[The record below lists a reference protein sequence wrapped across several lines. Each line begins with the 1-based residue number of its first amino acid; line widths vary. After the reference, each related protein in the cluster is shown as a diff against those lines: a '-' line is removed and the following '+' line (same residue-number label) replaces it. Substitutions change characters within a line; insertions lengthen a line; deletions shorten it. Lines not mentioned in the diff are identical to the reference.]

1 MKIEIALTP
10 IKRFLKFLQDERKEV
25 YSIYFYALLNGLVS
39 LSLPLGIQAIFNF
52 ILGGRVSTSWV
63 LLVFVVAAG
72 ISFGGFLQISQLHL
86 TEKMQQRIFTKTG
99 FGFAFRLPMLKLDEL
114 YDKHTPELVNRF
126 FDVIN
131 LQKGM
136 AKILTDFTTASI
148 QVIFG
153 LLLLAFYHQFF
164 IIFGVVLIFLLFLIF
179 YYTSPKGMETSLKE
193 SKAKYSVAFWLEEI
207 GRTMATFKLAGNS
220 NLPFIKVDRL
230 LKSYV
235 EYRNKHFGVLMF
247 QFKILIAFKVL
258 IVTSLLVA
266 GSLLL
271 INNEISIGQF
281 VAAEIIIILVVNSVE
296 KIILSLE
303 TVYDTLTAFE
313 KIGQIMDL
321 PMEIQAGTE
330 KSLTPEKTGLR
341 FEIQN
346 LSFRPRN
353 SEHEILNDVSF
364 FLESGEKVVLAGESG
379 SGKSTLMYLMS
390 GLYAEYRGKIIVN
403 GLPIDTMDLGK
414 FRSFVGDSLTHES
427 VFSGTIRENIVLG
440 RDIEENFL
448 REIVDLVGLNKFI
461 YELPADL
468 NTELMP
474 EGKGISKSVISA
486 IIMARCLAGKPKVLF
501 LEALFSDFSPV
512 VKQRVKKYIFEGAWT
527 VMLIS
532 DNVEIISL
540 FPRVIE
546 LKKGKVVFD
555 GRSQD
560 YLTLKNS

>member
-1 MKIEIALTP
+1 MNIEIALTP

-25 YSIYFYALLNGLVS
+25 YSIYFYAILNGLVS

-52 ILGGRVSTSWV
+52 IIAGRISTSWI

-72 ISFGGFLQISQLHL
+72 ISLGGYFQINQLYL
-86 TEKMQQRIFTKTG
+86 TEKMQQRIFAKTG

-131 LQKGM
+131 LQKGI
-136 AKILTDFTTASI
+136 AKFLTDFTTASI

-153 LLLLAFYHQFF
+153 LILLAFYHQFF
-164 IIFGVVLIFLLFLIF
+164 IIFGLILIILLFFIF

-193 SKAKYSVAFWLEEI
+193 SKAKYNVAFWLEEI

-220 NLPFIKVDRL
+220 NLPFTKIDKL
-230 LKSYV
+230 LVSYV
-235 EYRNKHFGVLMF
+235 ENRNKHFGVLMV
-247 QFKILIAFKVL
+247 QYKILIVFKVL

-321 PMEIQAGTE
+321 PMEIQSGTE

-364 FLESGEKVVLAGESG
+364 SLQPGEKVVLAGESG

-501 LEALFSDFSPV
+501 LEALFSDFSTA
-512 VKQRVKKYIFEGAWT
+512 VKQRVKKYIFEGSWT

>member
-1 MKIEIALTP
+1 
-10 IKRFLKFLQDERKEV
+10 
-25 YSIYFYALLNGLVS
+25 
-39 LSLPLGIQAIFNF
+39 
-52 ILGGRVSTSWV
+52 
-63 LLVFVVAAG
+63 
-72 ISFGGFLQISQLHL
+72 
-86 TEKMQQRIFTKTG
+86 MQQRIFAKTG

-131 LQKGM
+131 LQKGI
-136 AKILTDFTTASI
+136 AKFLTDFTTASI

-153 LLLLAFYHQFF
+153 LILLAFYHQFF
-164 IIFGVVLIFLLFLIF
+164 IIFGLILIILLFFIF

-193 SKAKYSVAFWLEEI
+193 SKAKYNVAFWLEEI

-220 NLPFIKVDRL
+220 NLPFTKIDKL
-230 LKSYV
+230 LVSYV
-235 EYRNKHFGVLMF
+235 ENRNKHFGVLMV
-247 QFKILIAFKVL
+247 QYKILIVFKVL

-321 PMEIQAGTE
+321 PMEIQSGTE

-364 FLESGEKVVLAGESG
+364 SLQPGEKVVLAGESG

-501 LEALFSDFSPV
+501 LEALFSDFSTA
-512 VKQRVKKYIFEGAWT
+512 VKQRV
-527 VMLIS
+527 
-532 DNVEIISL
+532 
-540 FPRVIE
+540 
-546 LKKGKVVFD
+546 
-555 GRSQD
+555 
-560 YLTLKNS
+560 

>member
-1 MKIEIALTP
+1 MNIDIALTP
-10 IKRFLKFLQDERKEV
+10 IKRFWKFLQDERKEV

-52 ILGGRVSTSWV
+52 ILGGRVSTSWL

-72 ISFGGFLQISQLHL
+72 ISFGGYLQINQLYL

-114 YDKHTPELVNRF
+114 HDKHTPELVNRF
-126 FDVIN
+126 FDVMN

-136 AKILTDFTTASI
+136 AKILTDFTTATI
-148 QVIFG
+148 QVFFG

-164 IIFGVVLIFLLFLIF
+164 IIFGLILIIILFLIF
-179 YYTSPKGMETSLKE
+179 YYTSPKGMETSLNE
-193 SKAKYSVAFWLEEI
+193 SKAKYGVAYWLEEI

-235 EYRNKHFGVLMF
+235 EYRNQHFGVLVF
-247 QFKILIAFKVL
+247 QYKILIVFKVL
-258 IVTSLLVA
+258 IVSSLLVA

-281 VAAEIIIILVVNSVE
+281 VAAEIIIVLVVNSVE

-313 KIGQIMDL
+313 KIGQVMDL
-321 PMEIQAGTE
+321 PMEMQAGTE
-330 KSLTPEKTGLR
+330 KSLTPEKSGLK

-346 LSFRPRN
+346 LSFRTRH
-353 SEHEILNDVSF
+353 SEYEILNDVS
-364 FLESGEKVVLAGESG
+364 LSLQPGEKVVLAGGSG
-379 SGKSTLMYLMS
+379 SGKSTLMNLMS
-390 GLYAEYRGKIIVN
+390 GLYSEYRGKIIVN

-427 VFSGTIRENIVLG
+427 IFSGTIRENIVLG
-440 RDIEENFL
+440 REIKENFL
-448 REIVDLVGLNKFI
+448 REIVELVGLNTFV
-461 YELPADL
+461 YELPDDL

-474 EGKGISKSVISA
+474 EGKGVSKAVISS
-486 IIMARCLAGKPKVLF
+486 IIMARCLSGKPKVLF
-501 LEALFSDFSPV
+501 LEALFSDFSPAI
-512 VKQRVKKYIFEGAWT
+512 KKRVKEYISSGPWT
-527 VMLIS
+527 VMMIS
-532 DNVEIISL
+532 EDEEIISL

-546 LKKGKVVFD
+546 LEKGKIIFD

-560 YLTLKNS
+560 YLRLKNS